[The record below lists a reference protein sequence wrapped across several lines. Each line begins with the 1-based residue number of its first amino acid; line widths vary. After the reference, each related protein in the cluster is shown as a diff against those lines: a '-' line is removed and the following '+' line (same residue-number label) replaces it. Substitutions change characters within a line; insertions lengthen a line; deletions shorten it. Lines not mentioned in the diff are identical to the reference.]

1 MVCGG
6 YGTKEGRNK
15 WQFLLQLEVVFDSGG
30 IGSYWRSLRE
40 LHYQQ
45 DLKKKKK
52 KSQWWVLKEIGLC
65 VRHFLIQENEMND

>member
-1 MVCGG
+1 MWW
-6 YGTKEGRNK
+6 EWEERERDK

-52 KSQWWVLKEIGLC
+52 NVSGG
-65 VRHFLIQENEMND
+65 F